1 MPLSK
6 LKCMKLKPVLVN
18 PEFQDPILAVPIPQ
32 KSEMLLFDLGYCFR
46 LKIRDIQKISRIFI
60 THTHIDHFAGFDH
73 ILRLSI
79 DIEKT
84 ISIYGPPEF
93 IGNVQGKLAGYYWNL
108 KDSINLNYD
117 VFEIHRD
124 KMLRKQ
130 FRAREGYKNDN
141 PPEVI
146 TRDLNDPIVETED
159 YSVYTVFLEHRMPV
173 LGYKIKADDS
183 YNADKS
189 VMDSMNLSP
198 GKWVGELKER
208 LRNDLP
214 DNDEIEIDGKK
225 YNTGKLL
232 ENLIKKSPGHII
244 AYVVD
249 TIFNKKTAGPLKN
262 FVNGAD
268 YFFCECTYLT
278 SERDLA
284 RRNYHLTARQAGTIA
299 KEGGAKT
306 LIPFHFSRRYEGKY
320 HKLYEEA
327 KEVFP
332 HVEKAK
338 SYIQ

>member
-1 MPLSK
+1 
-6 LKCMKLKPVLVN
+6 MKMKPVLVN

-46 LKIRDIQKISRIFI
+46 LKIRDIQKISKIFI

-79 DIEKT
+79 DMKKT
-84 ISIYGPPEF
+84 ISIYGPPGF
-93 IGNVQGKLAGYYWNL
+93 IGNVQGKLSGYYWNL

-124 KMLRKQ
+124 KMLRKR
-130 FRAREGYKNDN
+130 FRARDGYINDN
-141 PPEVI
+141 LPEVI
-146 TRDLNDPIVETED
+146 PWDINDPIAETDD

-189 VMDSMNLSP
+189 AMDSMNLSP
-198 GKWVGELKER
+198 GKWVGELKKR
-208 LRNDLP
+208 LQNDLP

-225 YNTGKLL
+225 YNAGKLL
-232 ENLIKKSPGHII
+232 KKLIKKSPGHVIT
-244 AYVVD
+244 YVVD

-262 FVNGAD
+262 FVSGSD
-268 YFFCECTYLT
+268 YFFCECAYLT
-278 SERDLA
+278 SERELA

-299 KEGGAKT
+299 KEGEVKT

-320 HKLYEEA
+320 HKLYEEVR
-327 KEVFP
+327 EVFP
-332 HVEKAK
+332 NVEKAK
-338 SYIQ
+338 TYL